1 MADYFSDLPDYD
13 KVDFDA
19 SSYDLAEWYATP
31 LDMANALS
39 WIKNNTKEGQ
49 PANALRGVMAV
60 ETKLPHDAKT
70 WPYVG
75 FKGGSEDNLIAG
87 NWLLRN
93 QNGNWYTMHIYYN
106 NPNGKADEQQFIHT
120 IGSIF
125 GAVTSAVESH
135 ATP

>member
-1 MADYFSDLPDYD
+1 MPCRGS
-13 KVDFDA
+13 KI
-19 SSYDLAEWYATP
+19 TP
-31 LDMANALS
+31 
-39 WIKNNTKEGQ
+39 KEGQ

-125 GAVTSAVESH
+125 GAITSAVESH